1 MNSKERIRKRV
12 GRSAGG
18 GVGAVALLVLV
29 SACGSNSIGGSA
41 NAAGSCPQGETT
53 GISNSTIKI
62 GMSAP
67 LSGPAANG
75 NAYGLRAYV
84 SYLNSNG
91 GYTGPDGKKRKI
103 QLVIKDDAYVP
114 TEAKTN
120 AQQLIEQD
128 NVFALVGMFGSP
140 SNVAIRPVVN
150 KFCAPS
156 LFPLTATPQIGAQ
169 PQYPWEGAPML
180 MPYSVEGLNIAELV
194 KKRYPTA
201 TVAILEQNDDVGQ
214 PLLRYFRQ
222 GIQGTKIRIVNVQ
235 TFNTSD
241 PNVTSQITTLAST
254 RAQVFLYLGSG
265 GAYTLQVLQG
275 VANAGWVPKLKF
287 FANFTSYFLQK
298 SSPAAQRNV
307 VWNSDT
313 KDASDPRLQN
323 DPEIKLFNTWY
334 AKDPASKNYPP
345 SLAWYGWVQG
355 WFFGLALQQTKQ
367 LTRSKLVDAA
377 HHLTLPPGVPTPL
390 ANGVITNVDYPSRPY
405 LFTNTA
411 ILAPDTKIHFGDV
424 SEVTQSP
431 ANATG
436 SSNG

>member
-1 MNSKERIRKRV
+1 VNSQEGVRRWV
-12 GRSAGG
+12 GRAAGG
-18 GVGAVALLVLV
+18 IGVLALLLLV
-29 SACGSNSIGGSA
+29 SGCGSSSIGGA
-41 NAAGSCPQGETT
+41 ATAAGNCQQGETT
-53 GISNSTIKI
+53 GITNSTIRI

-84 SYLNSNG
+84 SYLNSTG
-91 GYTGPDGKKRKI
+91 GYTAPDGKKRKI
-103 QLVIKDDAYVP
+103 QLIIKDDAYVP
-114 TEAKTN
+114 TEAKAN
-120 AQQLIEQD
+120 AQQLIEQN

-150 KFCAPS
+150 KFCTPS
-156 LFPLTATPQIGAQ
+156 LFPLTAAPQIGAQ

-194 KKRYPTA
+194 KKQFPKA

-214 PLLRYFRQ
+214 PLLQYFRQ
-222 GIQGTKIRIVNVQ
+222 GIRGTQIRIANVQ

-241 PNVTSQITTLAST
+241 PNVTSQITTLAAT

-265 GAYTLQVLQG
+265 GSYTLQVLQG
-275 VANAGWVPKLKF
+275 VANSGWVPKLKF

-298 SSPAAQRNV
+298 SSQAAQQNV

-323 DPEIKLFNTWY
+323 DPEVKLFNTWY
-334 AKDPASKNYPP
+334 AKDPGAKNFPP

-355 WFFGLALQQTKQ
+355 WFFGLALKESKQ
-367 LTRSKLVDAA
+367 LTRSALVDAA
-377 HHLTLPPGVPTPL
+377 HHLTVPSGVPTPL
-390 ANGVITNVDYPSRPY
+390 ANGVIPRVAFPSQPY

-411 ILAPDTKIHFGDV
+411 ILTPDPKIHFGDV
-424 SEVTQSP
+424 SAVTQPP
-431 ANATG
+431 ATTG
-436 SSNG
+436 QSG